1 MDIKHFL
8 TSCIA
13 LLYLSNSVSA
23 SEFESAA
30 QIARETLEVTK
41 SQKSLNLD
49 VGSDTLTELKSV
61 ISWQLNIKDYDRS
74 LLDAQLKLK
83 LKSEDDTLKS
93 IQSVLADTDEKSLYK
108 RLKGLKTT
116 CTMYKTKLQML
127 SHMDNARFAYR
138 MTEIGTEKE
147 FTIVFQYF

>member
-83 LKSEDDTLKS
+83 LKSEDDT
-93 IQSVLADTDEKSLYK
+93 
-108 RLKGLKTT
+108 
-116 CTMYKTKLQML
+116 
-127 SHMDNARFAYR
+127 
-138 MTEIGTEKE
+138 
-147 FTIVFQYF
+147 